1 MSVLCLVFY
10 ANATQPL
17 ILNHDSL
24 RDIYKAVVLAKLFY
38 ASPAWWGFTMAS
50 NRQRID
56 AFVHRGSRLRLYSAG
71 DPAPT
76 QMNDSADGALFERI
90 LHNRN
95 QRLTSTVTWPQHTLR
110 HDRISPSRTASV
122 QDNNFLLRQ
131 PVQRH
136 IGLLTLNK
144 HLHLYNDKC
153 ISRYFFLYYVTSS
166 CTLYFI
172 TLCTKMRFTIF

>member
-90 LHNRN
+90 LRNPKHVLHPLPTDHNTTVYCLR
-95 QRLTSTVTWPQHTLR
+95 QRR
-110 HDRISPSRTASV
+110 HDRILPSKTESS
-122 QDNNFLLRQ
+122 QNNH
-131 PVQRH
+131 VS
-136 IGLLTLNK
+136 
-144 HLHLYNDKC
+144 C
-153 ISRYFFLYYVTSS
+153 IKTTCINTHQTSD
-166 CTLYFI
+166 F
-172 TLCTKMRFTIF
+172 